1 MDPTINKLL
10 NKSSNRLLNKIRSN
24 LNKPVTREVISD
36 NIIFSDNRSLAN
48 TREIIDNYSR
58 KEKQIDFEVSLQNE
72 KIKKDYSVKE
82 YDFSTEPTR
91 EEFSQYVDNL
101 RKNNIDPSLRE
112 DLARRFRPFFM
123 EIGEKSVR
131 TIYDTETRKY
141 LDAEGQERLN
151 TVRVNERTQ
160 RVMPQSAEANQNLL
174 KAFPD
179 ERVDRLVD
187 IFNKKL
193 NFSTFFYPNENK
205 IGTVDDYDQPKYL
218 IQSGRES
225 ANIYDGPSGAGRELV
240 LVRDSAT
247 KYDSAKRL
255 KSEYSSA
262 TLNAVNSFFPID
274 SITLANKPGVLYMD
288 QDPIYLQNRTF
299 NEFLFQEMLNQGLK
313 TPLYEDYLQK
323 NTELDIDGN
332 VISTR
337 TGYNRVGPNAIA
349 TARASNID
357 ILPDAAGKKHN
368 IMSTV
373 QHEKTHAM
381 AFGSGSYYNKHAFNL
396 AEPKYDQFLGALLS
410 IDRPGS
416 GEYLSRGLMGS
427 NYKTQE
433 YVNRFPESGALYEE
447 QRFVRGLGPNE
458 AIPAWA
464 QGEAFKGD
472 DNIYMHSKEQ
482 GMSKVW
488 NDYLRKEKKGDEKYW
503 TQRDSIT
510 KQRQEFYNQIR

>member
-10 NKSSNRLLNKIRSN
+10 NKSSNPLLNKIRSS

-48 TREIIDNYSR
+48 TKEIIDNYSR

-123 EIGEKSVR
+123 EISEKSVR

-141 LDAEGQERLN
+141 LDAEGKERYN
-151 TVRVNERTQ
+151 TVRVNKRTQ
-160 RVMPQSAEANQNLL
+160 RVMPQSAKGNQNLL

-218 IQSGRES
+218 IQSGQRS
-225 ANIYDGPSGAGRELV
+225 ANIYDGPSGAGRELE
-240 LVRDSAT
+240 L
-247 KYDSAKRL
+247 
-255 KSEYSSA
+255 EYEHSQS
-262 TLNAVNSFFPID
+262 TLNTVNSFFPID

-299 NEFLFQEMLNQGLK
+299 NEFLFQEMLNKGLK

-357 ILPDAAGKKHN
+357 IIPDAAGKKHN

-373 QHEKTHAM
+373 QHEKTHAVG
-381 AFGSGSYYNKHAFNL
+381 FGGSYYNKHAFNL
-396 AEPKYDQFLGALLS
+396 AEPRYDQFLGALLS

-427 NYKTQE
+427 NYITQE

-464 QGEAFKGD
+464 QGEAWKGD

-488 NDYLRKEKKGDEKYW
+488 NDYLRKEKKGDEEYW
-503 TQRDSIT
+503 TKRDSIT
-510 KQRQEFYNQIR
+510 KQRQEFYNQIK

>member
-458 AIPAWA
+458 VIPAWA
-464 QGEAFKGD
+464 EGEKFEGD